1 MTWDIINPR
10 GQPSGWN
17 DGLLAPAGGRVLFVA
32 GQTASDAA
40 GKVHP
45 ADFVT
50 QFRLAL
56 TNSLTVVQ
64 AAGGK
69 PTDIGR
75 MTVYVLDM
83 EGYRKARR
91 ELAGVWKEL
100 MGKHYPAMALVQVS
114 ALLDQHALIEMETT
128 AVVSHHQ
135 DRRLV

>member
-10 GQPSGWN
+10 GTPKGWN
-17 DGLLAPAGGRVLFVA
+17 DGLISRAGGRVLFVA
-32 GQTASDAA
+32 GQTASDAS
-40 GKVHP
+40 GTVHP

-56 TNSLTVVQ
+56 TNTLAVVR
-64 AAGGK
+64 AAGGQ

-83 EGYRKARR
+83 DVYRAARR

-100 MGKHYPAMALVQVS
+100 MGRHYPAMALVQVA
-114 ALLDQHALIEMETT
+114 ALMDQHALLEMETT
-128 AVVSHHQ
+128 AVVHPQ

>member
-1 MTWDIINPR
+1 MSWDIINPR
-10 GQPSGWN
+10 GTPKGWT
-17 DGLLAPAGGRVLFVA
+17 DGLLAPVGGRVLFVA
-32 GQTASDAA
+32 GQTASDAS

-56 TNSLTVVQ
+56 TNTLAVVR
-64 AAGGK
+64 AAGGE

-83 EGYRKARR
+83 EGYRKARK

-100 MGKHYPAMALVQVS
+100 MGRHFPAMALVQVS
-114 ALLDQHALIEMETT
+114 ALLDEHALIEMETT
-128 AVVSHHQ
+128 AVVHHQ

>member
-1 MTWDIINPR
+1 MSWDIINPR
-10 GQPSGWN
+10 GQPRGWN
-17 DGLLAPAGGRVLFVA
+17 DGLLAPAGGRTLFVA
-32 GQTASDAA
+32 GQTASDAS
-40 GKVHP
+40 GTVRP

-56 TNSLTVVQ
+56 ANSLAVVR

-83 EGYRKARR
+83 EEYRGCRR
-91 ELAGVWKEL
+91 ELGAVWKEL
-100 MGKHYPAMALVQVS
+100 MGKHYPAMALVEVS
-114 ALLDQHALIEMETT
+114 ALLDAHALVEMETT
-128 AVVSHHQ
+128 AVVHPQ

>member
-1 MTWDIINPR
+1 MSWDIINPR
-10 GQPSGWN
+10 GQPKGWN
-17 DGLLAPAGGRVLFVA
+17 DGLLSPAGGRTLFVA
-32 GQTASDAA
+32 GQTASDAS

-45 ADFVT
+45 ADFVA

-56 TNSLTVVQ
+56 TNTLAVVH
-64 AAGGK
+64 AAGGQ

-83 EGYRKARR
+83 EVYRKARK
-91 ELAGVWKEL
+91 ELAGVWREL

-114 ALLDQHALIEMETT
+114 ALLDEHALLEMETT
-128 AVVSHHQ
+128 AVVHHQ

>member
-10 GQPSGWN
+10 GTPKGWN
-17 DGLLAPAGGRVLFVA
+17 DGLVSREGGRVLFVA
-32 GQTASDAA
+32 GQTASDAS

-56 TNSLTVVQ
+56 TNTLAVVR
-64 AAGGK
+64 AAGGE

-83 EGYRKARR
+83 DAYRKARK
-91 ELAGVWKEL
+91 ELAGVWKAL
-100 MGKHYPAMALVQVS
+100 MGRHYPAMALVQVS
-114 ALLDQHALIEMETT
+114 ALLDEHALIEMETT
-128 AVVSHHQ
+128 AVVHHQ

>member
-1 MTWDIINPR
+1 M
-10 GQPSGWN
+10 
-17 DGLLAPAGGRVLFVA
+17 
-32 GQTASDAA
+32 
-40 GKVHP
+40 HP

-56 TNSLTVVQ
+56 ANSLAVVL
-64 AAGGK
+64 AAGGQ

-83 EGYRKARR
+83 EQYRECRR

-100 MGKHYPAMALVQVS
+100 MGKHYPAMALVEVS
-114 ALLDQHALIEMETT
+114 ALLDEHALVEMETT
-128 AVVSHHQ
+128 AVVHHQ